1 MSSNNNLLKNLS
13 AFAIFFAFWF
23 SMFMYTGSIDSGYHL
38 IDDHQIITLS
48 QQLKTAPVH
57 SVAKKLVL
65 YDGRFRFRPLFSI
78 HRVIMTKILGL
89 NFTAWSVYIGLMGV
103 FTSFFLFMFSRITGY
118 SLIQS
123 ILFSLLTLTGV
134 QSVIWYQ
141 YADAENLCMFFLSLS
156 MLFMAM
162 SVHHGRHKLKYD
174 LLFITSLF
182 ASSLCKE
189 SFILMIP
196 AMLFLYLCLYSRK
209 NNLSLFKSFKVNIY
223 LTGIPSVILI
233 ISLLY
238 IIFFVGINKTGQTG
252 IDNKVFSLM
261 FIREFI
267 YNIRQSTFFLTILFG
282 IFIISDYIISKK
294 QFHFNKDF
302 FKKILTEFLNITVL
316 FLLIIIPQ
324 YLLYY
329 KSGMRD
335 RYLLPYFLGFSFFLI
350 YLLKRIFESK
360 NKPVLIKYLF
370 LSMIVV
376 LLFFQIK
383 NDTLPYM
390 KIYADDS
397 RSSGKMM
404 DSVIAN
410 TQKETIVTA
419 VIDPVQNFEQG
430 KSFMIYLR
438 NFADKKNINFKLTR
452 REYVTE
458 SFSDSSFYK
467 SSERATRVY
476 FKRELFDSVKN
487 KDDIK
492 CVVVF
497 PKLELK
503 FINENTDWF
512 RKDDFRREEFE
523 LYTVY
528 YRKE

>member
-1 MSSNNNLLKNLS
+1 MAWNNNLLKNLF
-13 AFAIFFAFWF
+13 AFAVFFAFWF
-23 SMFMYTGSIDSGYHL
+23 GLFAYTGSVNSGYHF

-48 QQLKTAPVH
+48 QQLRTAPVH

-78 HRVIMTKILGL
+78 HRVVMTKILGL
-89 NFTAWSVYIGLMGV
+89 NFTAWSVYTGLMGV
-103 FTSFFLFMFSRITGY
+103 FTSFFLFMFLRISGY
-118 SLIQS
+118 SFIQS
-123 ILFSLLTLTGV
+123 VLFGLLTLTGV

-156 MLFMAM
+156 MFFLAK
-162 SVHHGRHKLKYD
+162 SIHSGGHKTKFD
-174 LLFITSLF
+174 ILFIAFLL

-196 AMLFLYLCLYSRK
+196 AMLFLYLWMYSKK
-209 NNLSLFKSFKVNIY
+209 NNYGLLKSFKDNIY
-223 LTGIPSVILI
+223 LAGIPSVILI
-233 ISLLY
+233 ISLSY

-252 IDNKVFSLM
+252 VDNKIFSIM
-261 FIREFI
+261 FLREFV
-267 YNIRQSTFFLTILFG
+267 YQIRQSTFFLTILFG
-282 IFIISDYIISKK
+282 AFIIIDYMISNS
-294 QFHFNKDF
+294 QIHFNKES
-302 FKKILTEFLNITVL
+302 FKKIVNEFANITVS

-350 YLLKRIFESK
+350 YLLKRIDDSK
-360 NKPVLIKYLF
+360 DKPVSVKYLY

-383 NDTLPYM
+383 NDTYPYL
-390 KIYADDS
+390 KVYADDS
-397 RSSGKMM
+397 RATVKLLN
-404 DSVIAN
+404 SVISN
-410 TQKETIVTA
+410 TEKETIVTA

-452 REYVTE
+452 REYVTD

-487 KDDIK
+487 REDIK

-497 PKLELK
+497 PKLESK
-503 FINENTDWF
+503 FLNENKDWF
-512 RKDDFRREEFE
+512 NKDNFRREEFD
-523 LYTVY
+523 LYAVY
-528 YRKE
+528 YKKE

>member
-1 MSSNNNLLKNLS
+1 MYSNNNLLKNLS
-13 AFAIFFAFWF
+13 AFVIFFAFWF
-23 SMFMYTGSIDSGYHL
+23 GLFAYTGSVNSGYHL

-48 QQLKTAPVH
+48 QQLKTAPVL

-118 SLIQS
+118 SFIQS
-123 ILFSLLTLTGV
+123 ILFSLITLTGV

-156 MLFMAM
+156 MLFLAK
-162 SVHHGRHKLKYD
+162 SIYSDSHKLKYD
-174 LLFITSLF
+174 LLFITSLL

-196 AMLFLYLCLYSRK
+196 AMLFLYLWMYSRK
-209 NNLSLFKSFKVNIY
+209 NDSGLLKSIKDNFY
-223 LTGIPSVILI
+223 LAGIPTLILI
-233 ISLLY
+233 ISLFY

-252 IDNKVFSLM
+252 IDNKIFSLM
-261 FIREFI
+261 FLREFV

-282 IFIISDYIISKK
+282 ILIITDYIFSKT
-294 QFHFNKDF
+294 QFQFNKELF
-302 FKKILTEFLNITVL
+302 RKIINEFLNITVL

-324 YLLYY
+324 YFLYY

-350 YLLKRIFESK
+350 FLLKRIFDST
-360 NKPVLIKYLF
+360 NKPFLIRYLY
-370 LSMIVV
+370 LSLIIV

-397 RSSGKMM
+397 ISSGKMLN
-404 DSVIAN
+404 SVIAN
-410 TQKETIVTA
+410 TEKETIVTA

-438 NFADKKNINFKLTR
+438 SFSDKKNINFKLIR

-487 KDDIK
+487 KEDIK

-497 PKLELK
+497 PKLESK
-503 FINENTDWF
+503 FLNENKDWF
-512 RKDDFRREEFE
+512 SKDNFRREEFD
-523 LYTVY
+523 LYAVY